1 MCLLG
6 EAAAVFFE
14 RLNGCVRRGGPWKNV
29 NINGTQMECKFESWL
44 PWWPSKLYSMGVVL
58 ATRSALFCTRP
69 WLQAHSHTSCERSWR
84 VCFVLPLSGS
94 SYGIL
99 WHMLDDVGK
108 TNLSRHLKI
117 SCCKITYILISRL
130 WWSEMS
136 PWLPVVITRCWV
148 DSGMRPRIKFRSVST
163 VLSIL
168 QSIIVFASV
177 KVSDH

>member
-1 MCLLG
+1 M
-6 EAAAVFFE
+6 ARKWNAS
-14 RLNGCVRRGGPWKNV
+14 LNHDYHDDPANCTLWA
-29 NINGTQMECKFESWL
+29 
-44 PWWPSKLYSMGVVL
+44 LYSLRGAHIFAHGHGYKHT
-58 ATRSALFCTRP
+58 ATRRANDPEESTLCCHP
-69 WLQAHSHTSCERSWR
+69 
-84 VCFVLPLSGS
+84 SGS

-117 SCCKITYILISRL
+117 SCCKSTYILISRL

-136 PWLPVVITRCWV
+136 PWLPVVITRSWV

-168 QSIIVFASV
+168 QSIIVFAGV